1 MPTPEQVDAAGP
13 SEPTPEPQ
21 RASVPRSTLVAWV
34 VLIVAGVAL
43 SIVWGSSG
51 HVVRT
56 SIAMAGSIAAIVLW
70 IRFAVRN

>member
-1 MPTPEQVDAAGP
+1 MGVGSALDPRGVG
-13 SEPTPEPQ
+13 
-21 RASVPRSTLVAWV
+21 RAHRR
-34 VLIVAGVAL
+34 GVAL
-43 SIVWGSSG
+43 SIVRGSSG